1 MIRKLLLS
9 AFLITICFC
18 AFAQESWTLV
28 KDQDGIKVYTRRI
41 ASEKF
46 KEVRANFELNA
57 TEDQLVGILE
67 NIPHHKDWSYGTKR
81 TFVISKKNK
90 DTIIYYSEV
99 SLPWPLS
106 NRDLVLQL
114 SFSRDSVDHSL
125 HIQAKSIPGMLP
137 ANPTLVRVPF
147 SVASWDVK
155 ILPNK
160 LLSIQYTLST
170 DPGGALPAWLV
181 NFAASV
187 GPYNSF
193 QKLKAL
199 IGKENKHQLLT
210 DK

>member
-1 MIRKLLLS
+1 MIRHLLFA
-9 AFLITICFC
+9 AFLSTLCFC
-18 AFAQESWTLV
+18 ALAQETWTLV

-41 ASEKF
+41 ASAKF

-57 TEDQLVGILE
+57 TEDQLIGVLE

-106 NRDLVLQL
+106 NRDLVIQL
-114 SFSRDSVDHSL
+114 SINRDTLDNML
-125 HIQAKSIPGMLP
+125 HIRAKSIPGILP
-137 ANPTLVRVPF
+137 AKPNLVRVPF
-147 SVASWDVK
+147 SIASWDVK
-155 ILPNK
+155 IMPNK
-160 LLSIQYTLST
+160 LLAVQYTLST
-170 DPGGALPAWLV
+170 DPGGALPVWLV
-181 NFAASV
+181 NLAASV

-199 IGKENKHQLLT
+199 ISKENKHQLLT

>member
-1 MIRKLLLS
+1 MVGKPLLS
-9 AFLITICFC
+9 ALLVCLCFS
-18 AFAQESWTLV
+18 AFAQETWTLV

-57 TEDQLVGILE
+57 TEDQLIGVLQ

-81 TFVISKKNK
+81 TFLISKKNK
-90 DTIIYYSEV
+90 DTLIYYSEV

-106 NRDLVLQL
+106 NRDLVIQL
-114 SFSRDSVDHSL
+114 SFNRDTLDNTL
-125 HIQAKSIPGMLP
+125 HIRAKSIQGILP
-137 ANPTLVRVPF
+137 PKPDLVRVPF
-147 SVASWDVK
+147 SLASWDVK

-160 LLSIQYTLST
+160 LLAIQYTLST

-199 IGKENKHQLLT
+199 ISKENKHQLLT

>member
-1 MIRKLLLS
+1 MIRNLLLA
-9 AFLITICFC
+9 AFLITVCVC

-125 HIQAKSIPGMLP
+125 HIQAKSIPGILP